1 MAARTATLYRM
12 VLPDHVCPYGA
23 QAHQLLEHAGFEIDE
38 HILSTRMEVEA
49 FKDEHGVE
57 TTPLIIIDGKRIGG
71 CEELERYLEAAESTA
86 AT

>member
-23 QAHQLLEHAGFEIDE
+23 RAYQLLEHAGFEIEE

-49 FKDEHGVE
+49 FKEEHDLQ
-57 TTPLIIIDGKRIGG
+57 TTPLIIIDGERIGG
-71 CEELERYLEAAESTA
+71 CEELEEYLAAVEA
-86 AT
+86 

>member
-23 QAHQLLEHAGFEIDE
+23 RAHQLLEHAGFEIEE

-49 FKDEHGVE
+49 FKEEHDLQ
-57 TTPLIIIDGKRIGG
+57 TTPLIIIDGERIGG
-71 CEELERYLEAAESTA
+71 CEELEEYLAAVEA
-86 AT
+86 